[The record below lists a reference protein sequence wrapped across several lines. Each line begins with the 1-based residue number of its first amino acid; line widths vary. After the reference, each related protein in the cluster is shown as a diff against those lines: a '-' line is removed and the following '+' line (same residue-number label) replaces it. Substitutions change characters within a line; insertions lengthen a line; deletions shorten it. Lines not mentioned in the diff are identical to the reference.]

1 MMFLPLLLIGLV
13 VLAVWLARRRKQAVG
28 GTAQRAGTGVDQLAT
43 ELQFMATLPT
53 AFRSPRGE
61 AKYMAAYDATMRL
74 WPVPFEARD
83 IPSRFGSTHLLIC
96 GPKEA
101 SPLVLLHCFLT
112 SLTVWAHNIA
122 DLSRDHRVY
131 AWI

>member
-1 MMFLPLLLIGLV
+1 
-13 VLAVWLARRRKQAVG
+13 
-28 GTAQRAGTGVDQLAT
+28 
-43 ELQFMATLPT
+43 
-53 AFRSPRGE
+53 
-61 AKYMAAYDATMRL
+61 MRL